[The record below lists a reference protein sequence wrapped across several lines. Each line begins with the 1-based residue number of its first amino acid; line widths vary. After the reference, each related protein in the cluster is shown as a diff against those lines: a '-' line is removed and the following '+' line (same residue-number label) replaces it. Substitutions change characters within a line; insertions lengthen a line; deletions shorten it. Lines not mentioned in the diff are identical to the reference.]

1 MSFQAIL
8 GKKKK
13 EKKKPIVASL
23 MPLYEYLKNQN
34 QSQQKVLEM
43 MIC

>member
-1 MSFQAIL
+1 VSFQAIL
-8 GKKKK
+8 GEKKKK
-13 EKKKPIVASL
+13 KTPIVATL

-34 QSQQKVLEM
+34 QSQQKLLEM

>member
-8 GKKKK
+8 G
-13 EKKKPIVASL
+13 EKKKSIVATL
-23 MPLYEYLKNQN
+23 MPLYEYLNNQN
-34 QSQQKVLEM
+34 QSQQKLLEM

>member
-8 GKKKK
+8 REKKK
-13 EKKKPIVASL
+13 EKKKPIVATL

-34 QSQQKVLEM
+34 QSQQKLLEI

>member
-8 GKKKK
+8 GKKKR
-13 EKKKPIVASL
+13 EPIVTTL

-34 QSQQKVLEM
+34 QSQQKLLEM
-43 MIC
+43 MIR

>member
-8 GKKKK
+8 GGKKKK
-13 EKKKPIVASL
+13 TPIVATL

-34 QSQQKVLEM
+34 QSQQKLLEM

>member
-13 EKKKPIVASL
+13 PIAATL
-23 MPLYEYLKNQN
+23 MHLYEYLNNHN
-34 QSQQKVLEM
+34 QSQQKLLEM